1 MKYPF
6 DSMPDSAQI
15 VEYYRGLH
23 SPRYI
28 PEDEHTLWRSDDDRK
43 YLYIEV
49 DTYVDWDL
57 TSVVMLDVRINDGND
72 EMRHKLYIQVGW
84 GETRWEKC
92 PITIP
97 FFCEHGCEY
106 GPCVHEG
113 QRMQLMAAEY
123 YWFVSM
129 MHKNMLSDFTPYIPE
144 EG

>member
-23 SPRYI
+23 CPRYI
-28 PEDEHTLWRSDDDRK
+28 PEDENTLWRSEDNSQ

-57 TSVVMLDVRINDGND
+57 TNIAMLDVRIDDGNS
-72 EMRHKLYIQVGW
+72 EMRHKLYIQSGCY
-84 GETRWEKC
+84 ERAWEQC
-92 PITIP
+92 QITIP
-97 FFCEHGCEY
+97 FFCEHGCTT
-106 GPCVHEG
+106 GPCAHEG

-123 YWFVSM
+123 RWFVSM
-129 MHKNMLSDFTPYIPE
+129 IEKHALPVPTTNIPE